1 MEIYINAL
9 ASFLP
14 NAPVD
19 NDHIEEV
26 LGRVGDLPSRTR
38 RRILA
43 NNKILTRHY
52 ALDPDTGAQ
61 THNNA
66 QLTAEAVRR
75 LRPHNGFNPS
85 HIECLCC
92 GTASPDLLMPGHG
105 VMVAGELGLPPCDVV
120 TTAGIC
126 VAGITALNYAAMNV
140 LSGTVA
146 NAVATGSELAS
157 SYMRAGFFNCPPQ
170 PEADLHKS
178 PVLGFDADFLRW
190 MLSDGA
196 GAAYLSSQAN
206 PERPCYRLEW
216 IENRCYAG
224 ELATCMY
231 AGGRKLEDGTMHGWR
246 DRATVAEAAEDN
258 LFAVRQDVKLLD
270 RYIVSTAMADTL
282 PAVAE
287 KRGLRPEDVQWYLPH
302 YSSDYFRD
310 RFYQGM
316 KEAGFAIPYEK
327 WFTNLPT
334 VGNIG
339 SASIYLMMEALL
351 ASGRL
356 RHGDKVLCFIPE
368 SGRFTHCFML
378 LTAIVPGGVHR

>member
-1 MEIYINAL
+1 MDIYINDL

-14 NAPVD
+14 NQPVD

-26 LGRVGDLPSRTR
+26 LGRVGDLPSRTK
-38 RRILA
+38 RRILN
-43 NNKILTRHY
+43 NNKIRTRYY
-52 ALDPDTGAQ
+52 ALDPATGAQ
-61 THNNA
+61 THSNA

-75 LRPHNGFNPS
+75 LHPYDGFSPDA
-85 HIECLCC
+85 IECLSC

-105 VMVAGELGLPPCDVV
+105 VMVAGELALPPCDVA

-126 VAGITALNYAAMNV
+126 VAGVTALNYAAMNV
-140 LSGTVA
+140 RSGTVD

-157 SYMRAGFFNCPPQ
+157 SFMRAGFFTAVPQ
-170 PEADLHKS
+170 GERDLAKN
-178 PVLGFDADFLRW
+178 PALGFDADFLRW

-196 GAAYLSSQAN
+196 GAAYLSRKPN
-206 PERPCYRLEW
+206 PDTPCYSLEW

-224 ELATCMY
+224 ELPTCMY
-231 AGGRKLEDGTMHGWR
+231 AGGVKLEDGTMRGWR
-246 DRATVAEAAEDN
+246 HMPTLAEAMAGN

-270 RYIVSTAMADTL
+270 RQIVPTSMARTL
-282 PAVAE
+282 PGVMTRRGLAVA
-287 KRGLRPEDVQWYLPH
+287 DVTWYLPH

-310 RFYQGM
+310 RIYQGM
-316 KEAGFAIPYEK
+316 AEAGYEIPYDK
-327 WFTNLPT
+327 WFTNLSE

-351 ASGRL
+351 KSGRL
-356 RHGDKVLCFIPE
+356 RDGDKILCFIPE

-378 LTAIVPGGVHR
+378 LTALVPSR

>member
-1 MEIYINAL
+1 MDIFINDL

-14 NAPVD
+14 NPPVD

-26 LGRVGDLPSRTR
+26 LGRVGDLPSRTK
-38 RRILA
+38 RRILN

-52 ALDPDTGAQ
+52 AIDPLSGAP

-75 LRPHNGFNPS
+75 LQPHPGFTPVA
-85 HIECLCC
+85 IECLSC

-105 VMVAGELGLPPCDVV
+105 VMVAGELGLPPCDVA

-126 VAGITALNYAAMNV
+126 VAGVTALNYAAMNV
-140 LSGTVA
+140 RSGTVA

-157 SYMRAGFFNCPPQ
+157 SYMRAGFFSCPPQ
-170 PEADLHKS
+170 GDRELHKN

-196 GAAYLSSQAN
+196 GAAYLSGIAN
-206 PERPCYRLEW
+206 PDKPCYKLEW

-231 AGGRKLEDGTMHGWR
+231 AGGTKEKDGTMRGWR
-246 DRATVAEAAEDN
+246 QRGTVAEAADSN
-258 LFAVRQDVKLLD
+258 AFAVRQDVKLLD
-270 RYIVSTAMADTL
+270 QHIVATAMARTL
-282 PAVAE
+282 PVVAK
-287 KRGLRPEDVQWYLPH
+287 KRSLVPDDIAWYLPH
-302 YSSDYFRD
+302 YSSDFFRD

-316 KEAGFAIPYEK
+316 EQAGFLLPYDK
-327 WFTNLPT
+327 WFTNLSE

-351 ASGRL
+351 KSGKL
-356 RHGDKVLCFIPE
+356 RHGEKVLCFIPE
-368 SGRFTHCFML
+368 SGRFTHCFLL
-378 LTAIVPGGVHR
+378 LTAVVPN